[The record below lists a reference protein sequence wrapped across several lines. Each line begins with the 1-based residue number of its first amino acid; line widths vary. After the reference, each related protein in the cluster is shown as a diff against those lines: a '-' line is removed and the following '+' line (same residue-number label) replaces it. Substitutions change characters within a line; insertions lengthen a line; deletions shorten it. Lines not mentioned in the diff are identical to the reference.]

1 MILEINGRRVE
12 VADSFRSLT
21 PEQQQAT
28 VEEIAASMPAPS
40 EPAAPQDQGMMARFN
55 QGVAGALNSMA
66 GAANAGANAVIRGG
80 AGVLGIEDPYQ
91 FNTQTPGTDL
101 LAATGIPQAQG
112 DPETLW
118 QRAQMGA
125 GEAAG
130 MMLPFGLAARGLAV
144 GGGAVGQT
152 TTGIAGAK
160 APATFQAVNPTMAG
174 SVGQAMQTTG
184 LRGMG
189 AELAAGAGAGVG
201 GQIAADAAGGGY
213 GEIARPVGELAGA
226 LVGAMGPGMA
236 ARGAVGIADVTTRTL
251 PAVRAVRTAA
261 EREILPFTR
270 RGASEIARNRLRGLA
285 QNPDEAL
292 ARLDPNSPLTPAQ
305 QTGDPNLMALERGVI
320 AQNPQMQP
328 EFEARNI
335 AAQRE
340 LAGDAAEGTAPVGQA
355 REFIQRRTEAVVAR
369 LDSRVQRAEQAAQER
384 IARLDPQRPA
394 AANSQIV
401 REELDKAYAAAKQD
415 ERALWAQVPNDVD
428 VPTQNARSAYVAET
442 ERAGPVQADLLP
454 DKARQ
459 FLGGNGFGAQAPMRD
474 MKALYS
480 ELRQTARNARSGPT
494 PNAFTASS
502 ADALADAILRDMDE
516 LAATNPG
523 VNEAYQAARAYTARM
538 KETFGQGAVG
548 RARTRSATGGA
559 NIDPA
564 LVLDRTVGVGG
575 TRGAVALDDFRG
587 AVGEAADEPVA
598 DYMRGQLARRGDFT
612 PQRGAAFMRQN
623 PEMMERLPGLAQD
636 IQGAGQAAEFAAQRA
651 AQNPAAAIQDPRRS
665 AGAAFTQARPGE
677 EVNRAIF
684 QAQNPIA
691 AARQIARQAQRD
703 QSGMALRGL
712 KGGALD
718 YLMGRAATG
727 YAPTGDRLIS
737 GDVLNGLLKD
747 RQTRGALAQIYDS
760 AELGRLDRIAGEL
773 QKLEISRGAAPMAE
787 IVDVVPNRMIQYL
800 GGIVMARGGARLGAG
815 TSGASLKTSSMAVS
829 RFNAILQNLTS
840 NRAEAMIR
848 DAITDPTLFRDLMT
862 PMNTPERARQVER
875 RVSEWLQGYTAGVVA
890 GDEQMNEE
898 R

>member
-21 PEQQQAT
+21 PDQQQAT
-28 VEEIAASMPAPS
+28 VDEIAASMPAATPAPTP
-40 EPAAPQDQGMMARFN
+40 EPADPGAMAWLNRGIASGIDALAGTAN
-55 QGVAGALNSMA
+55 RGVN
-66 GAANAGANAVIRGG
+66 AAIRGG
-80 AGVLGIEDPYQ
+80 ADVLGIEDPYQ
-91 FNTQTPGTDL
+91 FNTAPTANLMDV
-101 LAATGIPQAQG
+101 AGIEQAQG
-112 DPETLW
+112 APETMG
-118 QRAQMGA
+118 QRALVGA

-130 MMLPFGLAARGLAV
+130 MMLPFGAAARGVAGM
-144 GGGAVGQT
+144 GGV
-152 TTGIAGAK
+152 AG
-160 APATFQAVNPTMAG
+160 G
-174 SVGQAMQTTG
+174 VGQAMQTTG

-226 LVGAMGPGMA
+226 LVGAMGPGA
-236 ARGAVGIADVTTRTL
+236 AMRG
-251 PAVRAVRTAA
+251 AVRTADMTTRVLPVA
-261 EREILPFTR
+261 GTVRAAIEREITPFTR
-270 RGASEIARNRLRGLA
+270 RGATEIARSRFRNLA
-285 QNPDEAL
+285 QDPEQAL

-340 LAGDAAEGTAPVGQA
+340 LAATAAENTAPVGQA

-369 LDSRVQRAEQAAQER
+369 LDNRVQRAEQAAQER
-384 IARLDPQRPA
+384 IARLEPNRPA

-415 ERALWAQVPNDVD
+415 ERALWDRVPNDVE
-428 VPTQNARSAYVAET
+428 VPTQNARAAYVAET
-442 ERAGPVQADLLP
+442 ERAGPVRTDLLP

-459 FLGGNGFGAQAPMRD
+459 FLGGNGFGGQAPMRD

-502 ADALADAILRDMDE
+502 ADALADAILRDMDD

-523 VNEAYQAARAYTARM
+523 VNEAYQAARSYTARM

-548 RARTRSATGGA
+548 RARTRSAAGGT

-587 AVGEAADEPVA
+587 AVGAAADEPVT

-612 PQRGAAFMRQN
+612 PQRGEAFMRQN
-623 PEMMERLPGLAQD
+623 PEMMQRLPDLAAD
-636 IQGAGQAAEFAAQRA
+636 VQGAGQAAEFAAQRS
-651 AQNPAAAIQDPRRS
+651 AQNPAAALTDPRRA

-703 QSGMALRGL
+703 QSGVAVRGL

-718 YLMGRAATG
+718 YLMGRAAAG
-727 YAPTGDRLIS
+727 YSPTGDRLIS

-747 RQTRGALAQIYDS
+747 RQTRGALAQIYDA

-773 QKLEISRGAAPMAE
+773 QKLEISRNVAPMAE
-787 IVDVVPNRMIQYL
+787 IVDVTPNKMIQYI
-800 GGIVMARGGARLGAG
+800 GGVFAARSGARLGAG
-815 TSGASLKTSSMAVS
+815 TSGASLKTSSMATQ
-829 RFNAILQNLTS
+829 RFNAILQRLTS
-840 NRAEAMIR
+840 DRAEAMVR
-848 DAITDPTLFRDLMT
+848 EAILDNPMLFRDLMT